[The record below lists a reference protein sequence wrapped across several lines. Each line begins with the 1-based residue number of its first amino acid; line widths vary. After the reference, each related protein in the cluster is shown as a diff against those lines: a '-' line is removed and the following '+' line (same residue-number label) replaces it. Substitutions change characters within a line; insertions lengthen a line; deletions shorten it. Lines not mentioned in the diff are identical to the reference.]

1 MINTIAAVATAVAA
15 LAGLVVL
22 LYTDRLTA
30 RARWEKRYA
39 ELNEQWDRAK
49 KAHEMAVARGTG
61 DAMALYDQWLQVA
74 KELSRH
80 RGAGQRAGYL
90 SRS

>member
-1 MINTIAAVATAVAA
+1 MSGAIAAAATALAA
-15 LAGLVVL
+15 LAALAVVV
-22 LYTDRLTA
+22 YKDRLTS
-30 RARWEKRYA
+30 RSRWEKRYA
-39 ELNEQWDRAK
+39 ELNEQWDQAK
-49 KAHEMAVARGTG
+49 KRYEAAVARGAG
-61 DAMALYDQWLQVA
+61 DAMDLYEQWLRVA